1 MTELKPRYDRIPEPR
16 QLRADEILVRWSN
29 GKDTGSQW
37 LLYRDARTDI
47 KLLNETYG
55 RENWQRLHKEVNGS
69 SNCGVAI
76 WCHEK
81 KCWVEKWDAGSES
94 QIDPD
99 KGEASSSFK
108 RANVNWNIAIELYT
122 DLFIWIKS
130 DLIPTKKNSNGKYAI
145 DSYSKPVVSYVEY
158 ANGFITKLAIDF
170 EGKTVFK
177 FPRSAKIPSDKPGK
191 VTPPPLDLADD
202 EDGNEEESTG
212 APDVHPGNPNE
223 LPRKKISDVTEPGII
238 KLLKVVAK
246 KDFDPTAEFEFTTV
260 RWLMPKEYDWLI
272 GRDDYEDLQ
281 LVFDHFIN
289 TDGLGIGKEKKAELK
304 KKLEELKPTESG
316 EESSADDE
324 ELDDLPF

>member
-1 MTELKPRYDRIPEPR
+1 LTELKPRYNRIPEPR
-16 QLRADEILVRWSN
+16 LLEAHEIKVRWSR
-29 GKDTGSQW
+29 GSEKGSAW
-37 LLYRDARTDI
+37 LLYRTARTDI
-47 KLLNETYG
+47 GILNETYG
-55 RENWQRLHKEVNGS
+55 RENWQRLHKEAHDGTAY
-69 SNCGVAI
+69 CGVAI
-76 WCHEK
+76 WCYEK

-99 KGEASSSFK
+99 KGKASSSFK
-108 RANVNWNIAIELYT
+108 RADTSWNIGIELYT
-122 DLFIWIKS
+122 DLFIWIAAK
-130 DLIPTKKNSNGKYAI
+130 DIPVKQNKNNKWEK
-145 DSYSKPVVSYVEY
+145 DSYSDPVVSYVEY
-158 ANGFITKLAIDF
+158 NDKREIVKMAIDF
-170 EGKTVFK
+170 ENETVFK
-177 FPRSAKIPSDKPGK
+177 FPRAAKIPSDKPGK
-191 VTPPPLDLADD
+191 VTPPPKDLADD
-202 EDGNEEESTG
+202 VDEEESTG
-212 APDVHPGNPNE
+212 TPDVHPGNPNE

-289 TDGLGIGKEKKAELK
+289 TDGLGIGKEKKAELE

-316 EESSADDE
+316 EESSNDDE